1 MDRSGESTPA
11 LPQENTYIPGSSHN
25 TRQDEAS
32 FTEPRDNE
40 MVMSTSYVP
49 GQISQVNRST
59 TQSIG
64 SMLDRSLP
72 PGGPGGSLSW
82 VSDKTRERD
91 SFRRIRLNIGHT
103 APNSPLVPVDMN
115 GWLTHRVEVVEDN
128 IERMNRAIELR
139 RMEKVSFFKAN
150 IQTALD
156 GRRFGDFRSTVLAQT
171 TIWRPDEVS
180 NPSRPQAPWPDSG
193 ERKHEGYQRVRSGYS
208 RFPPLP
214 RVPGNPTV
222 NWKQRSPIAAY
233 ELDKVGLPVILQ
245 EATTENDPNTE
256 SMIGESLLREIDA

>member
-1 MDRSGESTPA
+1 MHLMARKLVPHRLKPTNLVGSDNTTWTG
-11 LPQENTYIPGSSHN
+11 QENQPQPYPKKTPISPEVHT
-25 TRQDEAS
+25 TRGKMKPVSPNQEI
-32 FTEPRDNE
+32 
-40 MVMSTSYVP
+40 MKC
-49 GQISQVNRST
+49 
-59 TQSIG
+59 
-64 SMLDRSLP
+64 LP